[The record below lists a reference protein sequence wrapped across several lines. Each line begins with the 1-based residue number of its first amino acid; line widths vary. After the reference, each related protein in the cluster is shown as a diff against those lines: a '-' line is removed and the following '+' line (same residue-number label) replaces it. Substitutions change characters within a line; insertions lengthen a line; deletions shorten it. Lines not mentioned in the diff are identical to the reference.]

1 MPESVFNQLVKES
14 GDVIR
19 RLRSTTDHQERLRL
33 LRRMRVLIKSIEEA
47 QKRQG

>member
-19 RLRSTTDHQERLRL
+19 RLRSTTDPQERLRL